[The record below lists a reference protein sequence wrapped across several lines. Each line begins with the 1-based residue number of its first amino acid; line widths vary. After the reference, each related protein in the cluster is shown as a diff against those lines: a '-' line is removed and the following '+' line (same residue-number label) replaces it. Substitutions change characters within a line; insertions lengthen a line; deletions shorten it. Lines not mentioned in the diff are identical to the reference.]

1 MKGPDSARNDLA
13 VVRDF
18 VCSQQS
24 NRDQFIYHKANCI
37 FLIIFN
43 EKMNVIECMYIAIK
57 FVMAV
62 VCFCRWC

>member
-24 NRDQFIYHKANCI
+24 NHDQFKYIHNKANCV
-37 FLIIFN
+37 FLINFN
-43 EKMNVIECMYIAIK
+43 EKINVIECTY
-57 FVMAV
+57 VH
-62 VCFCRWC
+62 RY